1 MSNEQLQHFV
11 TDELH
16 WDPKVDS
23 AAIAVSAED
32 GVVTLRGSVGSFH
45 EKREAKQD
53 AERVSGVTKVEN
65 ELEVRLMDDDVR
77 TDAEIRGSILQALM
91 VNDLVPETVDAK
103 VFGGSVTLTGTAQW
117 QFQKDEA
124 EHIAVSVKGVK
135 GLYDEIALVPPPP
148 KTGDVKKAIE
158 NAMERNARLD
168 AKNVSVE
175 TENGTIT
182 LKGTVSSW
190 ADHDEA
196 VSAAWA
202 APGVTGVKDHILV
215 LY

>member
-1 MSNEQLQHFV
+1 
-11 TDELH
+11 
-16 WDPKVDS
+16 
-23 AAIAVSAED
+23 
-32 GVVTLRGSVGSFH
+32 
-45 EKREAKQD
+45 
-53 AERVSGVTKVEN
+53 
-65 ELEVRLMDDDVR
+65 MDDDVR
-77 TDAEIRGSILQALM
+77 ADAEIRGSILQALM